1 MVDTSRSSATWPR
14 LSLSVRYPSMAS
26 ASRAACARSRPKAAS
41 RCSSI
46 PFGIWMMTSIR
57 LPFPLARID
66 LSTIGMKLPSRLDSH
81 QVRRRVAG
89 AEYPRGMGLGS
100 AMIFTS
106 QGRPCRCSD
115 RINRLDQAFGQD
127 RWSFVY
133 ARGHFHRRGVTR
145 GGYTAR
151 ALGTSIFTEADDWGE
166 LQANVRDAVN
176 CHFDEDK
183 APKLIRLHFVR
194 EEVLTL

>member
-1 MVDTSRSSATWPR
+1 
-14 LSLSVRYPSMAS
+14 
-26 ASRAACARSRPKAAS
+26 
-41 RCSSI
+41 
-46 PFGIWMMTSIR
+46 
-57 LPFPLARID
+57 
-66 LSTIGMKLPSRLDSH
+66 
-81 QVRRRVAG
+81 
-89 AEYPRGMGLGS
+89 MGLGS

-133 ARGHFHRRGVTR
+133 ARGHFLRRGVTR
-145 GGYTAR
+145 GGVYR
-151 ALGTSIFTEADDWGE
+151 AGLGTSIFTEADDWGE

-183 APKLIRLHFVR
+183 APKVIRLHFVR